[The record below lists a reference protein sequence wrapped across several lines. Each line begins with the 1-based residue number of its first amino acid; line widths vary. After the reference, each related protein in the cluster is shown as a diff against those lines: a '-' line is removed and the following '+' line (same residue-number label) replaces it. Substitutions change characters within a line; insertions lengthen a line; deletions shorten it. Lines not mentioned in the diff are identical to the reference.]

1 MQHTMTKMKNVSY
14 GYIETDNFSGYAFY
28 KFISEDTIEYIRTD
42 GTKWITHYK
51 SLSERINYND

>member
-1 MQHTMTKMKNVSY
+1 MTKMKNVSY